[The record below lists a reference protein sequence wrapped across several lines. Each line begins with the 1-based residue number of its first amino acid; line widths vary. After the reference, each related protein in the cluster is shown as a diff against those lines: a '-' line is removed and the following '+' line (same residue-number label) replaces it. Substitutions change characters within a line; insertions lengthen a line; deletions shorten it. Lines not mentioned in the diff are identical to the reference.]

1 MYLYNVTFIA
11 DDSVATEWAEWL
23 EQVHIPKL
31 MSTGKFLSYKAWRIL
46 DSPNEGVTYSAQY
59 FFEDLEDFA
68 AYLSEFDQTFSEE
81 IYLKYGEK
89 VVSFSST
96 MQGVL

>member
-11 DDSVATEWAEWL
+11 EDSVAAEWAEWL
-23 EQVHIPKL
+23 EQVHIPEI

-46 DSPNEGVTYSAQY
+46 DSPNEGVTYSCQY
-59 FFEDLEDFA
+59 FFENLEDFA
-68 AYLSEFDQTFSEE
+68 EYLSVFEPVFSAA
-81 IYLKYGEK
+81 IYEKYGEK

-96 MQGVL
+96 MQDVL